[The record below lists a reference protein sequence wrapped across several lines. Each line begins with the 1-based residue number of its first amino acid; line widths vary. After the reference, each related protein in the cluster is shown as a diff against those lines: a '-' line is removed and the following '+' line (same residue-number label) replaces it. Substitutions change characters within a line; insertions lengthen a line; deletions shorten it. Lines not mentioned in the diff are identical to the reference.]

1 MRDRTPPRQGDLFSG
16 GLADGGGAPAPAL
29 PLLEAQLR
37 DWQQRLLSYQQ
48 PCFEAVARGAGLA
61 TGQID
66 LFSAAQVGPTAS
78 VERLNPLALAAQ
90 HLQFWRW
97 PEPQS
102 EGAALYFV
110 LDRPPHLAG
119 HLLLYVGE
127 TAQAERRWKGEHDCK
142 GYLAAYGEA
151 LQRAGLGSQ
160 LSIRFWNDAPTAT
173 RARRAL
179 EQALI
184 RHWLPPFNKET
195 RGRWAT
201 PFTAA
206 AD

>member
-1 MRDRTPPRQGDLFSG
+1 MRDRATPRQGDLFSG
-16 GLADGGGAPAPAL
+16 GLADGGCTPPPAL

-61 TGQID
+61 AGQID